1 MRNRVKVSSI
11 VCGLLFLA
19 AGVLLFSFNAGLLPA
34 EYKHVVFSW
43 PMLLIASGFVFF
55 FSRCKWVG
63 GIILMLIGGFFL
75 LPRLQIEGL
84 EFVSQNAWSIGLI
97 VVGVLVICKTI
108 WSRRFRRHHQCFW
121 PKNEWRH
128 GCHSHSAT
136 KSSKTE
142 SGYIIRDCVFGNIK
156 ETIDVQNFK
165 GGDIDSVFS
174 SVELDLSEAQLAEGV
189 NRLKIDMVF
198 GNIVIYAPIEWNIEI
213 REDSVFGRFVD
224 NRPKPEGAADENK
237 LLIISAD
244 SVFGG
249 GEIRC
254 KQG

>member
-1 MRNRVKVSSI
+1 MRRNRVKLSSV

-19 AGVLLFSFNAGLLPA
+19 AGALLYAFNAGFLPH
-34 EYKHVVFSW
+34 EYKNVVFSW
-43 PMLLIASGFVFF
+43 PMLLIAIGFVFF

-84 EFVSQNAWSIGLI
+84 EFVSQNAWAIGLI
-97 VVGVLVICKTI
+97 VVGVLVISKTI
-108 WSRRFRRHHQCFW
+108 WSRHLKLHYQCSWSGSDRRH
-121 PKNEWRH
+121 
-128 GCHSHSAT
+128 GGHSHSAT

-142 SGYIIRDCVFGNIK
+142 SGYVIRECVFGNIK
-156 ETIDVQNFK
+156 ETIDDKNFR
-165 GGDIDSVFS
+165 GGDIESVFS

-189 NRLKIDMVF
+189 NRLKIEMVF

-213 REDSVFGRFVD
+213 REDSVFGRFAD
-224 NRPKPEGAADENK
+224 NRPKPDVAVDENK

-254 KQG
+254 K

>member
-1 MRNRVKVSSI
+1 MRQNRVKLSSI

-19 AGVLLFSFNAGLLPA
+19 AGMALFAFNAGFLPT

-43 PMLLIASGFVFF
+43 PMLLIAVGFVFF

-84 EFVSQNAWSIGLI
+84 EFIAQNAWAIGLI
-97 VVGVLVICKTI
+97 VVGVLVISKTI
-108 WSRRFRRHHQCFW
+108 WSRYLKLQYQCSWSANERRG
-121 PKNEWRH
+121 
-128 GCHSHSAT
+128 GCRSHSAT

-142 SGYIIRDCVFGNIK
+142 SGYVIRDCVFGNIK
-156 ETIDVQNFK
+156 ETIDVKNFK

-189 NRLKIDMVF
+189 NRLKVDMVF
-198 GNIVIYAPIEWNIEI
+198 GNIVIYAPVEWNIEI

-224 NRPKPEGAADENK
+224 NRPKPDLPLDENK

-249 GEIRC
+249 GEIRS
-254 KQG
+254 K